1 MSAPDRSER
10 VRLLILLL
18 LAGLLLARLTA
29 MAALPLM
36 DTTEARYGEI
46 GRKMAE
52 IGDGVTPWFDDGVPF
67 WGKPP
72 LSFWLTA
79 ASFRLFGVSEFA
91 ARLPHLL
98 CTLLA
103 GALVWQLGR
112 QRSPREGLLALSL
125 LAGSLLFFVGAAGV
139 MTDPALVLATTL
151 AMHGFWLALHHNNQ
165 TARRRQGWQVFV
177 GLAVG
182 LLAKGP
188 IAAVFVLVPL
198 LLWTVLCGRAMA
210 VWRAIPWVRG
220 GALAALL
227 VVPWYLLAEQR
238 TPGFLRYFLL
248 GEHWRRFVTPGWGGD
263 LYGSA
268 HRHAPGS
275 IWLYALG
282 ATLPWLPLLGL
293 LAMGL
298 WRRSKT
304 PGSDD
309 DNADAAA
316 WQRFLLLWALWPLI
330 FFTAARNI
338 VWSYVLPSLPAAAL
352 LAAGWIERRTAPGRP
367 DAWVA
372 GGLAVTLLTSIA
384 VLTVGLRTGRFDR
397 ATARP
402 VVRAYELQRAP
413 GEPLV
418 FMGHRP
424 SSAAFYGQGQ
434 VGQVDNAQAL
444 AHRLGHGS
452 GFVAVPAAA
461 GKESLRLVFADGD
474 VLRVGQFGAYELL
487 HVWPDGA
494 PEAKPPGNA
503 RLRLPAGK
511 GAAP

>member
-1 MSAPDRSER
+1 MISAPDRSAR

-52 IGDGVTPWFDDGVPF
+52 LGDWVTPWVDDGVPF

-79 ASFRLFGVSEFA
+79 ASLRLFGVTEFA

-98 CTLLA
+98 CTLLT
-103 GALVWQLGR
+103 GALVWQIGR
-112 QRSPREGLLALSL
+112 HRSPREGLLALAI
-125 LAGSLLFFVGAAGV
+125 LAGSLLFFVGAAAV
-139 MTDPALVLATTL
+139 MTDPALVLGTTL
-151 AMHGFWLALHHNNQ
+151 AMVGFWFALHHEAEA
-165 TARRRQGWQVFV
+165 TRRRQGWLVFV
-177 GLAVG
+177 GLSIG

-188 IAAVFVLVPL
+188 IAAIFVMVPL
-198 LLWTVLCGRAMA
+198 LLWTVLSRQAMA
-210 VWRAIPWVRG
+210 VWRAIPWVG
-220 GALAALL
+220 GTALTVLL

-248 GEHWRRFVTPGWGGD
+248 GEHWHRFVTPGWAGD
-263 LYGSA
+263 LYGHA
-268 HRHAPGS
+268 HRVAPGS

-282 ATLPWLPLLGL
+282 ATLPWLPLM
-293 LAMGL
+293 AIGL

-304 PGSDD
+304 SDS
-309 DNADAAA
+309 DNAIAAD

-338 VWSYVLPSLPAAAL
+338 IWPYVLPSLPAAAL
-352 LAAGWIERRTAPGRP
+352 LAAGWIERRTAPGRV

-372 GGLAVTLLTSIA
+372 GGLAITLLTSAA
-384 VLTVGLRTGRFDR
+384 VLTVGLRTGRFDL

-402 VVRAYELQRAP
+402 VVRAYEVLRAS

-418 FMGHRP
+418 FVGRRP
-424 SSAAFYGQGQ
+424 SSAAFYGEGQ
-434 VGQVDNAQAL
+434 AEQVENAQAL
-444 AHRLGHGS
+444 ARLLGHGS
-452 GFVAVPAAA
+452 GFVAVPVPSAAA
-461 GKESLRLVFADGD
+461 TESLRLVFAGGS

-487 HVWPDGA
+487 RVSPAGA
-494 PEAKPPGNA
+494 PEANPLANG
-503 RLRLPAGK
+503 RRRLPAS
-511 GAAP
+511 